1 MQKYLAWIPNVR
13 GRLSFSHI
21 GTSNL
26 PYDNKNYDF
35 KTGLSVV
42 TQERKLNDTSIP
54 RFIRHLLSLLSIIPP
69 FSFLIYLIKNF
80 QSIDSLL
87 NQKGDYVFCFIYRD
101 APESIKGSI
110 YLIPKNRIEKQNNIG
125 GWDSV
130 YPTIDLLNRLNSEEN
145 NTANYDH
152 LLVSTLEKNSLCHFD
167 GVEIERCGLTH
178 IPEPIIKK
186 LPRTEQKWSKIDGLN
201 TFDMIQTELAS
212 QAYYFIKDITHQHQ
226 HHHAKT
232 DTILL
237 LHKVDDSIS
246 RKKNLQHFSHNVINT
261 LYSLILKN
269 RRNLNQLSIHSNK
282 GILTYLKSFKQHFCK
297 SHKVKIKNKY
307 FETGDQYLIESL
319 DSAVNQQQ
327 VKRELRKSFIS
338 ESSIISLTIFGI
350 LLAMSSLLTVFSNV
364 VQRKEWMNS
373 IELSPVFGSI
383 AKGLLE
389 YPHIALTAIVSAM
402 LFIKILSKPNDFL
415 LAFPITSD
423 LYRNL
428 YALKK
433 HMSVSVLFCL
443 SIYGV
448 YFGINNMI
456 QLM

>member
-21 GTSNL
+21 DTSNL

-54 RFIRHLLSLLSIIPP
+54 RFIRFLLNLLSIVPP
-69 FSFLIYLIKNF
+69 FSFLIYLLKNF
-80 QSIDSLL
+80 QSVDSLL
-87 NQKGDYVFCFIYRD
+87 NQTGDYVFCFIYRD
-101 APESIKGSI
+101 EPESIKGSV
-110 YLIPKNRIEKQNNIG
+110 YLIPKKRIEKQSDIG

-130 YPTIDLLNRLNSEEN
+130 APTIDLLNRLNSDES
-145 NTANYDH
+145 NTVDYDR
-152 LLVSTLEKNSLCHFD
+152 LLLSTLEKNSLCHFD
-167 GVEIERCGLTH
+167 NIEIERCGLTH
-178 IPEPIIKK
+178 IPEPNIKL
-186 LPRTEQKWSKIDGLN
+186 LPRSEQKWSKIDGLN

-237 LHKVDDSIS
+237 LHKVDERIN
-246 RKKNLQHFSHNVINT
+246 RKKNLRHFSHNVINT

-269 RRNLNQLSIHSNK
+269 RRKLNKLSIHENK

-297 SHKVKIKNKY
+297 SHKVKIKDKY
-307 FETGDQYLIESL
+307 FDTGDQLLIDSL
-319 DSAVNQQQ
+319 DSAINQQHA
-327 VKRELRKSFIS
+327 KKELRKSFIS
-338 ESSIISLTIFGI
+338 ETSIVSLTIFGI
-350 LLAMSSLLTVFSNV
+350 LLAMSSLLTVFSNA
-364 VQRKEWMNS
+364 VQSKKWMEG
-373 IELSPVFGSI
+373 IELSPSFGYI

-389 YPHIALTAIVSAM
+389 YPHIALTAVISSM
-402 LFIKILSKPNDFL
+402 LFIKILSKPSDFL

-423 LYRNL
+423 IYRNL
-428 YALKK
+428 YSLKK
-433 HMSVSVLFCL
+433 YLSVSILFCL
-443 SIYGV
+443 SVYGL
-448 YFGINNMI
+448 YYGINNML